1 MREAIVQVTVDQFV
15 TLWRHRFRNVARL
28 KNFGGK
34 LFHFRCH
41 VTCEVAAERTG
52 LLATKVIIIYYTV
65 NRALR
70 AL

>member
-1 MREAIVQVTVDQFV
+1 MREAIVQVTVHQFV

-34 LFHFRCH
+34 LFHFRSH
-41 VTCEVAAERTG
+41 VICEVADERTG
-52 LLATKVIIIYYTV
+52 LLATEVIKIYYTV